1 MDPIMKAV
9 KAVHTVAGAGASVS
23 AEDLEKQRGAQDLFA
38 KLATPGVGITS
49 EGVMVDNIPAEWLR
63 PDFCHEKKH
72 VILYCHGGGYTC
84 GSLKYARIL
93 ASKLSLHT
101 GLEVFSFEYR
111 LAPENP
117 FPAAIEDALTVWDY
131 LMKKGYGARDILVA
145 GDSAGGNLALELCL
159 QLKKEGRFHPRAL
172 ILMSPWTDMTV
183 TSKTYETCLEKDPML
198 TPEYV
203 KAVRGAY
210 AGEDET
216 DFTKSEYSPL
226 YGDLSGLPPTLIQ
239 VGTHE
244 ILLDDSRQLAKKMQK
259 AGGFVKLEV
268 YDDGWHVFQQ
278 LPIRRAYRAME
289 AIGEFTQSIL

>member
-9 KAVHTVAGAGASVS
+9 KAVHTVAASGASVS
-23 AEDLEKQRGAQDLFA
+23 AEDLEKQRNAQDLFA
-38 KLATPGVGITS
+38 RLATPGVGIS
-49 EGVMVDNIPAEWLR
+49 NNQIMVDNIPAEWLR

-101 GLEVFSFEYR
+101 GLEVLSFQYR
-111 LAPENP
+111 LSPENP
-117 FPAAIEDALTVWDY
+117 YPAAIEDAMAVWDY
-131 LMKKGYGARDILVA
+131 LMKLGYGARDVLVA

-159 QLKKEGRFHPRAL
+159 QLKKEGRFKPRAL
-172 ILMSPWTDMTV
+172 ILMSPWTDMTI
-183 TSKTYETCLEKDPML
+183 TAKTYETCLSKDPML

-210 AGEDET
+210 AGSDV
-216 DFTKSEYSPL
+216 DFLLPEYSPL
-226 YGDLSGLPPTLIQ
+226 YADLEGFPPTLIQ
-239 VGTHE
+239 VGTNE

-259 AGGFVKLEV
+259 AGVFVKLEV

-289 AIGEFTQSIL
+289 AIGGFTQSVL